1 MKFSG
6 IGNCHV
12 FIKELS
18 KFNYWL
24 KLLIIYSVENLKLG
38 RGLTFFSTVQ
48 KVDYIFFLYLL
59 RAMLLITVCSQDSHA
74 GAFGISVPLQTQ
86 LKTVA

>member
-38 RGLTFFSTVQ
+38 TGLTFFSTVQ
-48 KVDYIFFLYLL
+48 KVDYIFFYIYLEL
-59 RAMLLITVCSQDSHA
+59 CC
-74 GAFGISVPLQTQ
+74 
-86 LKTVA
+86 